1 MRCGEFIAT
10 MIALLAA
17 IVFMSGYALGDHLLG
32 LMVSIIKWGVGGLV
46 VVTVVVSLAKM
57 VSKLIKYLAV
67 RQANHE

>member
-1 MRCGEFIAT
+1 